1 MTAVV
6 SKVAQEIVWVQDL
19 SNLYVLDTVVLNAT
33 AKTEVN
39 YAVSDESVATIEGDR
54 LIAHRA
60 GEVVVYAYAVENDVY
75 EADTLSMTAV
85 VSKVAQEI
93 VWVQDLT
100 NLHVSDTVVLNA
112 TAMTEVSY
120 AVSDASVASLEGDK
134 LIAHRAGEVV
144 VYAYAAESEVY
155 EADTLVRTIMV
166 APLAQEI
173 VWTLD
178 SLEMTVGDT
187 LILNAVATSGLAV
200 SYVLDI
206 EGVVLLENNTLVAQS
221 AGEVVVTAVQEGDN
235 RYMAAEE
242 VSYRIVVVETVNAAL
257 DHVTG
262 GKQNAYK
269 VIRNGQI
276 FIIKGGHVYNVFGE
290 MIK

>member
-1 MTAVV
+1 
-6 SKVAQEIVWVQDL
+6 
-19 SNLYVLDTVVLNAT
+19 
-33 AKTEVN
+33 
-39 YAVSDESVATIEGDR
+39 
-54 LIAHRA
+54 
-60 GEVVVYAYAVENDVY
+60 
-75 EADTLSMTAV
+75 
-85 VSKVAQEI
+85 
-93 VWVQDLT
+93 
-100 NLHVSDTVVLNA
+100 
-112 TAMTEVSY
+112 MTEVSY

-134 LIAHRAGEVV
+134 LIVHRADEVV

-155 EADTLVRTIMV
+155 EADTLARTIMV

-206 EGVVLLENNTLVAQS
+206 EGIVLLENNTLVAQS

-276 FIIKGGHVYNVFGE
+276 FIIKGEHVYNVFGE